1 MPLTITYHGH
11 STFLLDDGT
20 HRLLLD
26 PFHDDN
32 PACETPSDEIECTHI
47 LVSHGHEDHMSDAAS
62 IALRC
67 DATVFATHEIT
78 TYLGEQGVT
87 RLEPGN
93 TGGRIEAPF
102 GAVAFTPALHSSSFQ
117 GRYMGDPLGAV
128 ITMGGHAVYFAG
140 DTALFSDMKLIREL
154 HEPDIAILPIGD
166 RFTMGPEHAAI
177 AAEWINPRLA
187 IPCHYDTWDPIAVDR
202 ARFAPDGIKTCFL
215 APGQT
220 IDPDD
225 EQ

>member
-1 MPLTITYHGH
+1 MPLEITYHGH

-20 HRLLLD
+20 HQLLLD

-32 PACETPSDEIECTHI
+32 PACETPADRIQCTHV

-62 IALRC
+62 IAIRC

-78 TYLGEQGVT
+78 TYLGEQGVQ

-93 TGGRIEAPF
+93 TGGCIQAPF
-102 GAVAFTPALHSSSFQ
+102 GSVAFTPALHSSSFQ

-128 ITMGGHAVYFAG
+128 ITMGGHVTYFAG

-154 HEPDIAILPIGD
+154 YEPDIAILPIGD
-166 RFTMGPEHAAI
+166 RFTMGARHATI
-177 AAEWINPRLA
+177 AAEWIAPKLA
-187 IPCHYDTWDPIAVDR
+187 IPCHYDTWDPIQADPQ
-202 ARFAPDGIKTCFL
+202 AFAPAGIRTL
-215 APGQT
+215 AMAPGDT
-220 IDPDD
+220 IDPDA
-225 EQ
+225 